1 MDVAE
6 REAQLRGSIDA
17 TMNNRLVRTGAI
29 QLADVD
35 ENTRVESADED
46 LVARACP
53 HTALKERLLRLSCPI
68 SPPLPSPPLF

>member
-6 REAQLRGSIDA
+6 REAQLRSSMDKS
-17 TMNNRLVRTGAI
+17 MNRLVRTGAH

-46 LVARACP
+46 LVARAC
-53 HTALKERLLRLSCPI
+53 RSGRRI
-68 SPPLPSPPLF
+68 SPLLAACTPP